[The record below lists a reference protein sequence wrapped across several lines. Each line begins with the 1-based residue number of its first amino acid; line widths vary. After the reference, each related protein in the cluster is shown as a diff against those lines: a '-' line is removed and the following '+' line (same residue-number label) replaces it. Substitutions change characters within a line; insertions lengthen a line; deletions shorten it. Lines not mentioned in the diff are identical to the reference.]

1 MLSHLN
7 LIGRY
12 WLLQVIKQRVLTAL
26 DGWVPVIKHASDLSS
41 LLVWIL
47 KISNDKA
54 DRLQKYL
61 GAQKIS

>member
-54 DRLQKYL
+54 DR
-61 GAQKIS
+61 